1 MGVKMMKKT
10 IGIILVVLSV
20 LLCSLPALAADDV
33 YQIGVIQLVEHDALD
48 AAYKGFVD
56 GLAEAGYVDGENIAI
71 DFQNAQGDQS
81 NIQTIA
87 NRFVNNEVDMILAI
101 ATPAAQAVAS
111 ATTDIPILV
120 TAVTDLVSA
129 RLVESN
135 EAPGTNVTGTSDMN
149 PVADQ
154 IQLIKTL
161 FPDAKT
167 VGVIYNSSE
176 VNSQIQ
182 AEMAKEAIEALGMKY
197 EEGTVTGVNDIAQVA
212 ESLVK
217 KVDAIYAPTDNTVAS
232 AIPNLIGI
240 TEAVGVPVIA
250 GESGMVRA
258 GALATLG
265 LNYYNLGLQTAA
277 MAVKVITGEA
287 EPAAMPVEFLKE
299 SEIVINQAEA
309 DAIGYTFPEDIVNK
323 AVEIVK

>member
-1 MGVKMMKKT
+1 MMKKT

>member
-1 MGVKMMKKT
+1 M
-10 IGIILVVLSV
+10 
-20 LLCSLPALAADDV
+20 
-33 YQIGVIQLVEHDALD
+33 
-48 AAYKGFVD
+48 
-56 GLAEAGYVDGENIAI
+56 
-71 DFQNAQGDQS
+71 GDQS

-182 AEMAKEAIEALGMKY
+182 AEMAKEAIEAAGGKL
-197 EEGTVTGVNDIAQVA
+197 EE
-212 ESLVK
+212 
-217 KVDAIYAPTDNTVAS
+217 
-232 AIPNLIGI
+232 
-240 TEAVGVPVIA
+240 
-250 GESGMVRA
+250 
-258 GALATLG
+258 
-265 LNYYNLGLQTAA
+265 
-277 MAVKVITGEA
+277 
-287 EPAAMPVEFLKE
+287 
-299 SEIVINQAEA
+299 
-309 DAIGYTFPEDIVNK
+309 
-323 AVEIVK
+323 